1 MSNET
6 NYTRSVD
13 CRGLLDDP
21 YCPDC
26 NAALPDA
33 EIDSPVCPYC
43 GCRLDWK
50 IYHILNDNDY
60 GVVHGN

>member
-1 MSNET
+1 MRNET

-26 NAALPDA
+26 NAALSDD

-50 IYHILNDNDY
+50 LYHILND
-60 GVVHGN
+60 

>member
-1 MSNET
+1 MDVS

-13 CRGLLDDP
+13 CRGLLDDA

-26 NAALPDA
+26 NSEIPDD

-50 IYHILNDNDY
+50 LYHILND
-60 GVVHGN
+60 